1 MIEAM
6 MIMSQ
11 DERWWALLVVS
22 LVLCSHHNK
31 NCGSVMRAEA
41 RTKAQ
46 PTWTTTSL
54 TLGQCSSSWLPSTA
68 TTKEGCYA
76 QNFFCLLISR

>member
-46 PTWTTTSL
+46 PT
-54 TLGQCSSSWLPSTA
+54 
-68 TTKEGCYA
+68 
-76 QNFFCLLISR
+76 